1 MKTFQIILI
10 TSKFSWCMGRF
21 SIGVLYSCTKCWPVL
36 PPFKNMENLGK
47 GFCTCVVC
55 QVYQYNETALI
66 LKAGRRQHWWNL
78 INKHQ
83 DYICCFQSLHYI
95 VGVFRLSE
103 EDYYKTPLSENGCY
117 QHNHCLQCFRCF
129 WNYQKLLQYLLIPAK
144 KKTLTLIQITISAFY

>member
-1 MKTFQIILI
+1 MKTFQAILI

-47 GFCTCVVC
+47 SFCTCVVC
-55 QVYQYNETALI
+55 QVYQYNEIALI

-95 VGVFRLSE
+95 VSVFRLSE
-103 EDYYKTPLSENGCY
+103 DDYHKTPLSENGCTNITIVY
-117 QHNHCLQCFRCF
+117 NVSGAFET
-129 WNYQKLLQYLLIPAK
+129 QKLLQYSLSPPR
-144 KKTLTLIQITISAFY
+144 KKTLTLLQITVLAFC